1 VTLPYRLRNTLLI
14 IAAGVALNACATK
27 PEPLT
32 QAESGAFAADKLAR
46 VTLGQEPIRHTIT
59 LHEAMARAVKYNLD
73 TKVEVAQA
81 ALKLR
86 ELDLSD
92 YKMLPSIV
100 ANSGFS
106 GRDITSASVSRN
118 LQTGRLGTEGTTS
131 TDREVLSSD
140 LQLSWNILDFGLSYV
155 RAQQLA
161 DEALIAS
168 EARRKVANRV
178 IEDVRTAYWR
188 AVSFQRLSHRLRGL
202 ERRAIAARSNARKL
216 YNDGQTQPTLAL
228 SFERE
233 LVEIRRE
240 IQKVEGDLL
249 ASKAQLAALMNVK
262 PGEQFNLADG
272 RSQVVLGLKAS
283 PDRLIQTA
291 LENRPEMREIH
302 YRTRINKKEATA
314 ALLELLPGAQLF
326 IGGNFDSN
334 RFLVNNNWL
343 SYGAKASW
351 NLMKI
356 AAYPARKELLDQ
368 QDRLL
373 DQRALAVTMAIMTQ
387 VHVSRARYVHAEREL
402 RTHADY
408 LNVQN
413 DILAQVRAQAATDK
427 AGEQALIR
435 EEMNALLA
443 EVRFDIAHSQ
453 LQSAF
458 AGVYSALGL
467 DPIDHTVS
475 LDSSVKALSADIER
489 LWRKRG
495 DSIGNVRANLLRP
508 PRRPKPVA
516 PLQGNA
522 PPLPGQL
529 LPNGQPPL
537 PSQSLIAPAGT
548 RSIGG
553 ALLPPRSSVGG
564 DSLTTQSVPAPKA
577 ATTPTPAAAQTAPKT
592 EAKATPQQVKE
603 DAPKASASTE
613 PKTETSAE

>member
-1 VTLPYRLRNTLLI
+1 L
-14 IAAGVALNACATK
+14 AGCATS
-27 PEPLT
+27 PESIT
-32 QAESGAFAADKLAR
+32 QQESAIFAADKVAR
-46 VTLGQEPIRHTIT
+46 VTANQEPIRSVVS

-73 TKVEVAQA
+73 TRVEMAQS

-86 ELDLSD
+86 ELDLAD
-92 YKMLPSIV
+92 YKLLPSIV

-106 GRDITSASVSRN
+106 GRDIQSASVSRN
-118 LQTGRLGTEGTTS
+118 LQTGRLGTEGTAS

-140 LQLSWNILDFGLSYV
+140 LQLSWNILDFGLSYI
-155 RAQQLA
+155 RAQQLG

-188 AVSFQRLSHRLRGL
+188 AVSYQRLSQRLRGL
-202 ERRAIAARSNARKL
+202 ERRALAARANARKL
-216 YNDGQTQPTLAL
+216 YDDGLTQPTLAL

-233 LVEIRRE
+233 LVEVRRE
-240 IQKVEGDLL
+240 IQKVEGDLIS
-249 ASKAQLAALMNVK
+249 AKSQLAALMNIQ
-262 PGEQFNLADG
+262 PGQNFSLADN
-272 RSQVVLGLKAS
+272 RSQVVLSIKAS
-283 PDRLIQTA
+283 PAHLVQTA
-291 LENRPEMREIH
+291 LENRPELREVH

-314 ALLELLPGAQLF
+314 ALLELLPGVQLF

-334 RFLVNNNWL
+334 RFLLNNNWL

-351 NLMKI
+351 NAMKLV
-356 AAYPARKELLDQ
+356 AYPARKELLDQ

-387 VHVSRARYVHAEREL
+387 VHVSRARYAHADREL

-443 EVRFDIAHSQ
+443 EVRFDLAHAQ

-467 DPIDHTVS
+467 DPIDNTVS
-475 LDSSVKALSADIER
+475 LDSDVKTLTSSIEK

-495 DSIGNVRANLLRP
+495 DAVGSVRANLLRA
-508 PRRPKPVA
+508 PRKPKP
-516 PLQGNA
+516 PLAQTSL
-522 PPLPGQL
+522 PPLPGQIQGT
-529 LPNGQPPL
+529 GQPPL
-537 PSQSLIAPAGT
+537 PSQSLIAPTGT

-553 ALLPPRSSVGG
+553 TLLPPREAPTTP
-564 DSLTTQSVPAPKA
+564 LTTQTIPAPVAPAGAKPSEAIPAKA
-577 ATTPTPAAAQTAPKT
+577 SLSETKAEPTSSLPPAAAPEVKSN
-592 EAKATPQQVKE
+592 TP
-603 DAPKASASTE
+603 
-613 PKTETSAE
+613 TETKLDAIP